1 MSSGCL
7 TENEVQA
14 LLNGVLA
21 TARVDGVEAHID
33 ACLGCQLLV
42 SAGIRTTSLR
52 SHGFDRETAGLVHL
66 EVGQVVSG
74 RYRIT
79 RFIARGGMGE
89 VYAAYDE
96 MLGEEI
102 AL

>member
-7 TENEVQA
+7 TENEIQA
-14 LLNGVLA
+14 LLDGALA
-21 TARVDGVEAHID
+21 TARVDRIETHLD

-42 SAGIRTTSLR
+42 SAGVRTTSLR
-52 SHGFDRETAGLVHL
+52 THGFDREAAARVHFETG
-66 EVGQVVSG
+66 EVVAA

-102 AL
+102 